1 MTWQISTQV
10 HIEFVKTHPNAELP
24 KSAHEEGD
32 AGFDIYAV
40 EDQTLE
46 PGTVTVVR
54 TGLQLAG
61 IQSIRADLGVTRH
74 EYFLDIRSRSGLS
87 RKLVFPVTGTVD
99 RNYRGE
105 IGVVLANLGKEPYSI
120 KQGDRIAQLVVQLI
134 VANGPHN
141 RVTFTETDT
150 VKDSN
155 RGTGGFGSTGA

>member
-1 MTWQISTQV
+1 MQHMRHF
-10 HIEFVKTHPNAELP
+10 HIDFVKTHPNAQLP

-40 EDQTLE
+40 EDQTLD
-46 PGTVTVVR
+46 PGAVSIVR

-61 IQSIRADLGVTRH
+61 IEWPDDFDF
-74 EYFLDIRSRSGLS
+74 EYYLDIRSRSGLS

-105 IGVVLANLGKEPYSI
+105 IGVVLANLSKEPYRI
-120 KQGDRIAQLVVQLI
+120 KQGDRVAQLVVQLI

-141 RVTFTETDT
+141 RVVFHEADSI
-150 VKDSN
+150 KESN
-155 RGTGGFGSTGA
+155 RGAGGFGSTGV

>member
-1 MTWQISTQV
+1 MRQV
-10 HIEFVKTHPNAELP
+10 HIDFVKTHPNAQLP
-24 KSAHEEGD
+24 KSAHQEGD

-46 PGTVTVVR
+46 PGTVSVVR

-61 IQSIRADLGVTRH
+61 TDMWGTGRSDKEEEF
-74 EYFLDIRSRSGLS
+74 EYYLDVRSRSGLS

-105 IGVVLANLGKEPYSI
+105 IGVVLANLGKEPYI
-120 KQGDRIAQLVVQLI
+120 LKQGDRIAQLVVQLI

-141 RVTFTETDT
+141 RVVFSEVNTIKE
-150 VKDSN
+150 SN
-155 RGTGGFGSTGA
+155 RGAGGFGSTGA

>member
-1 MTWQISTQV
+1 MTTV
-10 HIEFVKTHPNAELP
+10 NIEFIKTHPNAQLP
-24 KSAHEEGD
+24 KSAHAEGD

-46 PGTVTVVR
+46 PGSVAVVR

-61 IQSIRADLGVTRH
+61 IEMYAPTQY

-87 RKLVFPVTGTVD
+87 RNLVFPVTGTVD

-105 IGVVLANLGKEPYSI
+105 IGVVLANLSKVPYQI
-120 KQGDRIAQLVVQLI
+120 KQGDRVAQLVVQLI
-134 VANGPHN
+134 VANGPYN
-141 RVTFTETDT
+141 KVTFRETDA
-150 VKDSN
+150 VKESN